1 MSVFGNLQPR
11 EIRRN
16 PLGPSSRPGGEA
28 SRSDESPSSAY
39 TSPIFHI
46 DFCGR
51 NKKKNKS
58 AHAARGIIT
67 SRPSLLFCMI

>member
-46 DFCGR
+46 VLHDLTDACVR
-51 NKKKNKS
+51 SQQQNVQTVYQTS
-58 AHAARGIIT
+58 IT
-67 SRPSLLFCMI
+67 K